1 MKRLLLLLLLL
12 LTLTINAEPKSQ
24 YWEATFEI
32 TAYTHTGNRTATGI
46 WPKPGIVAVDP
57 AVIPLGTKLHIPGY
71 GTATAHDTG
80 EDIKGY
86 RLDVFFDTHE
96 EAINYGRKI
105 KKVRVYCERI

>member
-1 MKRLLLLLLLL
+1 MKKLLLLCLLLIL
-12 LTLTINAEPKSQ
+12 LTITGETKSQ

-71 GTATAHDTG
+71 GTAIAHDTG

-86 RLDVFFDTHE
+86 RLDVFFNTYN
-96 EAINYGRKI
+96 EAIDYGRKY
-105 KKVRVYCERI
+105 KKVRVYYE